1 MSIATST
8 WVVSFAH
15 TFLNEIL
22 SIPRKISQRLPK
34 AVKVLERDPIS
45 AQGDAKKLKNYKN
58 VYRVRIGDYR
68 LIYSVGTN
76 SVKLLSLRKRN
87 ERTYELELSAS
98 DTEVVDITDCEP
110 ILEDTE
116 TRVQEGNAAPENVID
131 ATNNIID
138 ATCRVSTNLKK
149 WRIPEEYWQDLLH
162 VRTEDDLLNLP
173 IPHEFIE
180 RILDNLFPRAL
191 EEIDTQPE
199 YLLQNPEDLERYVEG
214 ELTAFLL
221 KLDPEQEKLRDGITN
236 GPTLVKGGPGTGKST
251 LALYQVQKLY
261 NLGCKSILFTTYTNA
276 LVNYSEQLLTQ
287 LLGKSPKEC
296 GVDVLTV
303 DSLTYH
309 YYKQRYGE
317 ANFAKPEQALNY
329 LETALHSTQI
339 PAKNVFDRQVQLQ
352 TLQRLGISYLLE
364 EILDVIEAW
373 GISSLEEYLATNRQG
388 RGVPLRSQTRE
399 AIWAVYQTWRQR
411 MAQNRLITWQQ
422 LRRLALEYVLTLPQK
437 PYEAILIDEAQD
449 LSPVALRFL
458 LALVPS
464 FTKVYLTADASQSLY
479 QRGFSWKQVHTDLK
493 VSGRTLTLRR
503 NYRNTQQIVTA
514 CANILEETGA
524 GDDECLQILSSP
536 YQGNLPTLLLADS
549 TDKQVQAIGEF
560 FTAAAKQFRL
570 TIYGGAVLCPNYQVG
585 QDIAR
590 RLTKCGWEAVFVSG
604 KEINLN
610 ARKIKVLTLHSAK
623 GLEFPFVAVV
633 GLQEGMLPRINANV
647 PQDEVAATL
656 NEQRRLFYV
665 GCTRAMRA
673 LTVVGSKKSPS
684 QFLNSLSPSYWQKQE
699 A

>member
-1 MSIATST
+1 MSTLATST
-8 WVVSFAH
+8 WAVSFAH

-22 SIPRKISQRLPK
+22 NIPRKISQRLPK
-34 AVKVLERDPIS
+34 VVKVLEKDPIS

-68 LIYSVGTN
+68 LIYSIGTN

-87 ERTYELELSAS
+87 ERTYELEFSAS
-98 DTEVVDITDCEP
+98 ETEVLDITDCEP
-110 ILEDTE
+110 ILEETE
-116 TRVQEGNAAPENVID
+116 TRVDQINTAP
-131 ATNNIID
+131 NNIVNAIVN
-138 ATCRVSTNLKK
+138 ATWLVSTNLKK
-149 WRIPEEYWQDLLH
+149 WRIPEEYWEDLLH

-173 IPHEFIE
+173 IPHQFIE

-251 LALYQVQKLY
+251 LALYQVQKLH

-317 ANFAKPEQALNY
+317 ANFAKPEQALY
-329 LETALHSTQI
+329 FLETALHSTEI
-339 PAKNVFDRQVQLQ
+339 PAQNAFDRQARLQ
-352 TLQRLGISYLLE
+352 ALQRLGTSYLLQ

-373 GISSLEEYLATNRQG
+373 GISNLDEYLTTNRQG
-388 RGVPLRSQTRE
+388 RNIPLRSQTRE

-411 MAQNRLITWQQ
+411 MAKNRLITWEQ

-503 NYRNTQQIVTA
+503 NFRNTQQIVTA
-514 CANILEETGA
+514 CASILEGTGA
-524 GDDECLQILSSP
+524 GDDECLQQLSSP
-536 YQGNLPTLLLADS
+536 YQGNLPTLLLVDS
-549 TDKQVQAIGEF
+549 IDKQVQAIGEF
-560 FTAAAKQFRL
+560 FSTAAKQFRL

-590 RLTKCGWEAVFVSG
+590 RLTKCGWEAAFVSG

-633 GLQEGMLPRINANV
+633 GLQEGMLPRIDANI
-647 PQDEVAATL
+647 PQDEVTATL
-656 NEQRRLFYV
+656 NEPMFILRRLYSCYARVNCCWF
-665 GCTRAMRA
+665 
-673 LTVVGSKKSPS
+673 
-684 QFLNSLSPSYWQKQE
+684 
-699 A
+699 